1 MIKTVDA
8 SLSFAQRGA
17 HHVARVFSLKLQV
30 VNVQIFLYA
39 IMQQVLN
46 VRCQIGLERLT
57 RNYTQLKL
65 FLLHILPGGLNIFL
79 RKMEDMTMTT
89 VEKIQDEILS
99 LPDSEKSRLFRWFAD
114 YEAKVWDHEIESDF
128 TQGGRG
134 QEFLDRVK
142 SDYKA
147 GKCSR

>member
-1 MIKTVDA
+1 
-8 SLSFAQRGA
+8 
-17 HHVARVFSLKLQV
+17 
-30 VNVQIFLYA
+30 
-39 IMQQVLN
+39 
-46 VRCQIGLERLT
+46 
-57 RNYTQLKL
+57 
-65 FLLHILPGGLNIFL
+65 
-79 RKMEDMTMTT
+79 MTT

-114 YEAKVWDHEIESDF
+114 YEAKVWDHEIERNF

-147 GKCSR
+147 GKWSRWD